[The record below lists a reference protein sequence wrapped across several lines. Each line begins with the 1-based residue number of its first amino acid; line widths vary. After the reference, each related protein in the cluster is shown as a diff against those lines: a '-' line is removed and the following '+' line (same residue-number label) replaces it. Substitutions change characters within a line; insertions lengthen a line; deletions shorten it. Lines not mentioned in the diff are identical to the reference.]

1 MTDSRAPSPADH
13 PAGRHCGFVA
23 LVGAP
28 NVGKSTL
35 VNRLAGARVSIVSP
49 KAQTT
54 RTRVLAI
61 RMVEE
66 TQIVF
71 VDTPGIFQSSRRFE
85 RAMVDAAW
93 RGAADADL
101 VVCLLDARHGL
112 DAAARNIL
120 DRLAAAGRTVS
131 VAINKVDL
139 VKPAAL
145 LPLTARLAEQ
155 GLTDIWMISALHGDG
170 VAEMVAG
177 IAGRMPAGPWLYP
190 PDQLTDMTDRLTAA
204 EVTREKV
211 FHLLHDELPYAIAVE
226 TETWEDFRDGS
237 VRIGQIIFVERENQR
252 PIVLGK
258 GGQMV
263 RRIRTAAQRDLE
275 AMFDRR
281 VHLFLHIKTAPR
293 WRDDPDRY
301 RDMGLDLPPP
311 EPRQG

>member
-1 MTDSRAPSPADH
+1 MSDSADLPSEV
-13 PAGRHCGFVA
+13 RTRCGFVA

-35 VNRLAGARVSIVSP
+35 ANRLAGSKVSIVSP

-54 RTRVLAI
+54 RSRVLAI
-61 RMVEE
+61 RMVAT

-71 VDTPGIFQSSRRFE
+71 VDTPGIFESSRRFE
-85 RAMVDAAW
+85 RAMVEAAW
-93 RGAADADL
+93 RGATDADL

-112 DAAARNIL
+112 DAAAQNIL
-120 DRLAAAGRTVS
+120 DRLTAAGRTIA
-131 VAINKVDL
+131 VAINKVDV
-139 VKPAAL
+139 VKPGAL
-145 LPLTARLAEQ
+145 LPLTAHLAER
-155 GLTDIWMISALHGDG
+155 GFGDIWMISALDGDG
-170 VAEMVAG
+170 VADMLAGVADC
-177 IAGRMPAGPWLYP
+177 MPPGPWLFP

-237 VRIGQIIFVERENQR
+237 VRVGQVIYVERETQR

-258 GGQMV
+258 GGQMI
-263 RRIRTAAQRDLE
+263 RRIRTTAQSDLE
-275 AMFDRR
+275 GILGRK
-281 VHLFLHIKTAPR
+281 VHLFLHVKMAPR

-301 RDMGLDLPPP
+301 RDLGLEMPPPDLP
-311 EPRQG
+311 GG